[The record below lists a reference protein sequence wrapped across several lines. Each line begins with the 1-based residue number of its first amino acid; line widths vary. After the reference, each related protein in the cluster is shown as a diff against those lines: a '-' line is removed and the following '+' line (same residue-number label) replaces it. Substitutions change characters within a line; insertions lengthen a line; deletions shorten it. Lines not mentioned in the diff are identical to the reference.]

1 MKLRTRISLTFVGL
15 VLAGVALV
23 GLLSSLAIQ
32 KYIETRTIESL
43 HGRLEVLSQLFARGR
58 LSVDSLGGS
67 DAELGS
73 IARTLNVRLTL
84 IRRDGTV
91 IYDSKVPRDSLRNL
105 ENHGNRPEVG
115 AARRGGTGSDRR
127 MSVSVNEEFFY
138 AARMITAAQAGALDS
153 GFVRTA
159 LSLNDVNAV
168 DRRVGV
174 IVWGVG
180 LLAGVLTV
188 IVSFQMSRRI
198 TRPILS
204 ISQTAQAIRDG
215 DLNQRIP
222 VTTHD
227 EIADLA
233 RAINEMAE
241 KLGTDIAQLR
251 KLERI
256 RSEFLGNVS
265 HELRT
270 PIFSIQGFIETL
282 LDGAVD
288 DASVNRDFLEKAHRQ
303 AARLNALLNDL
314 IEISRIESGDMKMSF
329 RYFDVT
335 EFLESVLEEMREH
348 AARKS
353 ITLEL
358 LADGT
363 AGDRVFGDRERLKQV
378 MINLVDN
385 AVKYT
390 DSGGKIVCRA
400 RHENSRVELS
410 VEDTGCGIPQEHLPR
425 IFERFYRV
433 DRDRSREV
441 GGTGLGL
448 AIVKHI
454 VEAHGSAVNVT
465 SAVGKGT
472 SFSFSL
478 KT

>member
-1 MKLRTRISLTFVGL
+1 MRFILIYIASGDRPQLESMR
-15 VLAGVALV
+15 AWPGVEVYRLQP
-23 GLLSSLAIQ
+23 GPDLEDQ
-32 KYIETRTIESL
+32 IE
-43 HGRLEVLSQLFARGR
+43 
-58 LSVDSLGGS
+58 
-67 DAELGS
+67 
-73 IARTLNVRLTL
+73 
-84 IRRDGTV
+84 
-91 IYDSKVPRDSLRNL
+91 
-105 ENHGNRPEVG
+105 
-115 AARRGGTGSDRR
+115 
-127 MSVSVNEEFFY
+127 M
-138 AARMITAAQAGALDS
+138 
-153 GFVRTA
+153 
-159 LSLNDVNAV
+159 
-168 DRRVGV
+168 
-174 IVWGVG
+174 
-180 LLAGVLTV
+180 
-188 IVSFQMSRRI
+188 
-198 TRPILS
+198 
-204 ISQTAQAIRDG
+204 
-215 DLNQRIP
+215 
-222 VTTHD
+222 
-227 EIADLA
+227 
-233 RAINEMAE
+233 
-241 KLGTDIAQLR
+241 
-251 KLERI
+251 
-256 RSEFLGNVS
+256 
-265 HELRT
+265 
-270 PIFSIQGFIETL
+270 
-282 LDGAVD
+282 
-288 DASVNRDFLEKAHRQ
+288 
-303 AARLNALLNDL
+303 ALLNDL

-400 RHENSRVELS
+400 RHEKSRVELS